1 MIYLDVPETGPEGDG
16 SRSAEAP
23 ARVAPL
29 GAQTTE
35 TDLTGQVLDRIGT
48 WVRRVTPP
56 AEWSS
61 TALSS
66 LDRLVRGG
74 PLRVTDLSAAER
86 ISQPGMTGLV
96 TRMETAGLVTRRPD
110 PTDGRATLVFV
121 TDAGLA
127 YLRRLHRARAEAV
140 ASQVDQLSAGHRHAI
155 ERALEALQALADL
168 PAAKE
173 LSRV

>member
-1 MIYLDVPETGPEGDG
+1 MEA
-16 SRSAEAP
+16 SAE
-23 ARVAPL
+23 VAHL
-29 GAQTTE
+29 GAEATG

-66 LDRLVRGG
+66 LDRLARNG
-74 PLRVTDLSAAER
+74 PLRVTDLCAAER

-127 YLRRLHRARAEAV
+127 YLSRLHGARAQAV
-140 ASQVDQLSAGHRHAI
+140 ATRVEQLSPGHRRAI
-155 ERALEALQALADL
+155 GRALEALQALADL
-168 PAAKE
+168 PEAKE
-173 LSRV
+173 MSRA

>member
-1 MIYLDVPETGPEGDG
+1 VIQLRVPERETNET
-16 SRSAEAP
+16 AETAER
-23 ARVAPL
+23 AESEAL
-29 GAQTTE
+29 
-35 TDLTGQVLDRIGT
+35 GQVLDRLGT

-74 PLRVTDLSAAER
+74 ALRITDLCAMER

-96 TRMETAGLVTRRPD
+96 SRMETAGLVTRRPD
-110 PTDGRATLVFV
+110 PSDGRATLVSV
-121 TDAGLA
+121 TDAGA
-127 YLRRLHRARAEAV
+127 SYLSRMHAARSEAV
-140 ASQVDQLSAGHRHAI
+140 AAQVERLCPAHR
-155 ERALEALQALADL
+155 RALANAAEALQALADL
-168 PAAKE
+168 SKAEE

>member
-1 MIYLDVPETGPEGDG
+1 MIQLRVPEIET
-16 SRSAEAP
+16 AEN
-23 ARVAPL
+23 
-29 GAQTTE
+29 E
-35 TDLTGQVLDRIGT
+35 TAENETAENETMGRVLDRLGT

-74 PLRVTDLSAAER
+74 ALRITDLCAVER

-96 TRMETAGLVTRRPD
+96 SRMETAGLVTRRPD
-110 PTDGRATLVFV
+110 PSDGRATLVSV
-121 TDAGLA
+121 TEAGASFLSRMHSA
-127 YLRRLHRARAEAV
+127 RSEAIAAQVERLSPDHR
-140 ASQVDQLSAGHRHAI
+140 
-155 ERALEALQALADL
+155 RALAGAADAMQALVDL
-168 PAAKE
+168 STVEE

>member
-1 MIYLDVPETGPEGDG
+1 MCPEL
-16 SRSAEAP
+16 ALKVMAP
-23 ARVAPL
+23 APQRLRPTSRL
-29 GAQTTE
+29 LAQTTE

-127 YLRRLHRARAEAV
+127 CT
-140 ASQVDQLSAGHRHAI
+140 
-155 ERALEALQALADL
+155 
-168 PAAKE
+168 
-173 LSRV
+173 